1 MDGMDDMNAPMPP
14 MDAEQGMP
22 PAPEYPNA
30 MGGEEPVDP
39 VAGGSN
45 DDPLAGDP
53 NSLNTGEGNAPEGY
67 DQLTNKGKAAVDAYT
82 KSIADEENGG
92 QDSNEM
98 QPDMGGQMPPAPGAM
113 PESKINFKRIID
125 ETFSAI
131 FGDGNQSNFERGT
144 TDRPQ
149 TVVGEDALTQLD
161 NPYLPR

>member
-22 PAPEYPNA
+22 PAPEDPNA

-53 NSLNTGEGNAPEGY
+53 NALSAGGNPEVQQFVQ
-67 DQLTNKGKAAVDAYT
+67 DFQNSDPET
-82 KSIADEENGG
+82 
-92 QDSNEM
+92 QDSTM
-98 QPDMGGQMPPAPGAM
+98 KYFDSQKKDGGTDQPADAAMPPAPGAM
-113 PESKINFKRIID
+113 PESRFNFKRIID

-131 FGDGNQSNFERGT
+131 FGDGNPSNFERGT

-161 NPYLPR
+161 NPFLPR